1 MANLANN
8 TMNKVKILVVG
19 DSGVGKTSLVHLIC
33 HGEALGNSSWTIGC
47 SVEVRIHEFREGTP
61 SQRPY
66 FVEFW
71 DVGGSGSHRNARHV
85 FYTPVQ
91 GIILTHDLTNRKSQV
106 NLHRWL
112 AEVLLREAGGGSG
125 GAGGGRNRSSLLVED
140 FDAENFGGFAQVPVF
155 VVGTKLDLMGTYRS
169 YNRSRAST
177 IAEECSADEINV
189 NTQDP
194 RSLAPGSSNAVK
206 LSRFLDKVI
215 EKQATLRGEVDRE
228 GGGFS
233 YSSSSYYSFPPP
245 PSASSSSS
253 LATTRR
259 AKTSFSSISG
269 PPVMPSSPTSPSS
282 SYLIG

>member
-1 MANLANN
+1 MANLAN

-33 HGEALGNSSWTIGC
+33 HGEVLGNSSWTIGC

-66 FVEFW
+66 FVELW

-85 FYTPVQ
+85 FYTPVH

-112 AEVLLREAGGGSG
+112 AEVLLRDAGGGVGSG
-125 GAGGGRNRSSLLVED
+125 GGGGRRSTSALVED

-155 VVGTKLDLMGTYRS
+155 VVGTKSDLLGTYRS
-169 YNRSRAST
+169 YNRGRSST

-215 EKQATLRGEVDRE
+215 EKQAVLRGEVDRE
-228 GGGFS
+228 GGVSS

-245 PSASSSSS
+245 PSSSTSSS

-259 AKTSFSSISG
+259 AKTSFSSVTS
-269 PPVMPSSPTSPSS
+269 PPLSPTSSSS